1 MEISAFLLV
10 IATGIA
16 VMVISLVLDHLWAQ
30 VLPVRFLYYLLRLPG
45 VVVHE
50 CSHVLGCILTGAPVK
65 KVVLFSREGGSVTYT
80 RPKIPVIGDVII
92 STAPLFC
99 IPLLLFGLS
108 WCFATYLGC
117 VFPAYPDTLA
127 TTGALYTLGSAV
139 VALFSLNLVA
149 ALHPWFLLWL
159 YLTLS
164 LVLSVAPSMQD
175 LRNAILGIA
184 VIAGLGIAVIAS
196 GIGWAAD
203 LLWLVTRAIGQGLTL
218 GLVFGLI
225 ALAVSLPPLA
235 WYLWTHRPG
244 RG

>member
-16 VMVISLVLDHLWAQ
+16 VMIISLVLDHLWAQ
-30 VLPVRFLYYLLRLPG
+30 VLPVRFLYYLLRCPG

-50 CSHVLGCILTGAPVK
+50 CSHILGCLLTGAAIQ

-99 IPLLLFGLS
+99 IPLLLAGLS
-108 WCFATYLGC
+108 WGFAAYLGC

-127 TTGALYTLGSAV
+127 TTGALYALGSAMV
-139 VALFSLNLVA
+139 SLFYLNLIAVI
-149 ALHPWFLLWL
+149 HPWFLLWL

-184 VIAGLGIAVIAS
+184 AIAVIGIAIISS
-196 GIGWAAD
+196 GNEWAAGI
-203 LLWLVTRAIGQGLTL
+203 LWQVTSIIGQGLTL
-218 GLVFGLI
+218 GLVFGLV

-235 WYLWTHRPG
+235 WYLWTRRP
-244 RG
+244 RA